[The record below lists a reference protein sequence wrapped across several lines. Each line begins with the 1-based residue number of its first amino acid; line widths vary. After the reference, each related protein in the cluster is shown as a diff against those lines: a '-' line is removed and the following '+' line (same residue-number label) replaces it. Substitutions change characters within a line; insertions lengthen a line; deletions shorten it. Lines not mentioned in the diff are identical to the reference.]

1 MAGERW
7 HVAPEEPLLRALFVR
22 ELGIHPVTAQCLIN
36 RGVWSLREAAEFL
49 AGEVAALESPWSLKG
64 MRDAVAR
71 LRAAVEKKERILIY
85 GDYDADGVTAAALL
99 FLALKEAGLEAV
111 CHLPSREE
119 GYGLK
124 EPVLRGFREAGVT
137 VVVTVDCGISAY
149 REAVACCELGMDL
162 VVTDHHQP
170 GAMLPE
176 AVAVVNPKQEGCSY
190 PYKDLAGVGVAFK
203 LAEALFE
210 SLGKGRGR
218 AEDLLDLVAI
228 GTVADVVPL
237 TGENRVLVRAGLKRL
252 NESPRPG
259 VQALLQAAQ
268 YPASPGAGAVTA
280 RTIALVLGP
289 RINAAG
295 RVGDPHAALELLLS
309 REEAAAERAALLD
322 RLNQERQRIESLM
335 VAEAQALVD
344 GRPGESE
351 QPVLVVAREGWM
363 PGLTGLAANRLVDR
377 YNRPAFLIALNG
389 SEGRGS
395 GRGTP
400 GFDVFRALEHAAAHL
415 IEFGGHPGAG
425 GFSIR
430 ADAVEAFREALLEY
444 AGRERPPLPQ
454 TLELDAAVKLT
465 DLTPELAAELDLL
478 EPQGCGNPPVRLVAY
493 GVEVED
499 ARPVGANGN
508 HLKLRLRQGGFSLD
522 AIGFGL
528 AGDAA
533 PPPRLDVIFRPV
545 VSGVTGRLELK
556 MEAFREAAGKERM
569 KDEGGRIK
577 DEEGRARGVA
587 GEDLFEKAAR
597 YISQLTDLYLP
608 EEVHRE
614 KALAPTARER
624 LVDLREHPD
633 RWRALGQLLAGRKA
647 AVVVPVPA
655 AACEVAA
662 RLRLALPEKAPGIV
676 FFHGGLAEQRRA
688 LVELAATGEIDV
700 LVTTPALGGQFAAE
714 RDVVVF
720 EPLCTWAQWEWLRGC
735 GGRDLILLFGRRER
749 ETTRRRLAGIAPPRR
764 VLLWFYHCL
773 RQHAARGVLRLGLA
787 EAVGVL
793 RQVGVPGA
801 GRRAVET
808 AFQVLSELGLIS
820 FSPVAGGYRI
830 QVQPVAGK
838 RFLPAAPTFRK
849 RHSYKR
855 EVLSCQRHFLVTP
868 AEALKDYFRC
878 GIITPGGA
886 DGSL

>member
-1 MAGERW
+1 M
-7 HVAPEEPLLRALFVR
+7 H
-22 ELGIHPVTAQCLIN
+22 
-36 RGVWSLREAAEFL
+36 
-49 AGEVAALESPWSLKG
+49 
-64 MRDAVAR
+64 DAVAR
-71 LRAAVEKKERILIY
+71 LRAAVEKKERVLIY

-99 FLALKEAGLEAV
+99 FLTLKEVGLEAV

-137 VVVTVDCGISAY
+137 LVVTVDCGISAC
-149 REAVACCELGMDL
+149 REAAACRELGMDL

-170 GAMLPE
+170 GGELPE
-176 AVAVVNPKQEGCSY
+176 AVAVINPKQEGCSY

-210 SLGKGRGR
+210 ALGEGRDR

-237 TGENRVLVRAGLKRL
+237 TGENRVLVQAGLKRL

-259 VQALLQAAQ
+259 VQALLRAAQ
-268 YPASPGAGAVTA
+268 YSTQLSAGAITA

-309 REEAAAERAALLD
+309 GEEAAAERAALLD
-322 RLNQERQRIESLM
+322 RLNQERQRIEALM

-344 GRPGESE
+344 GRPGEAE
-351 QPVLVVAREGWM
+351 QPVLVVAKEGWL
-363 PGLTGLAANRLVDR
+363 PGLTGLAANRLVDY

-389 SEGRGS
+389 PEGRGS

-400 GFDVFRALEHAAAHL
+400 GFDVFRALEYAAAHL
-415 IEFGGHPGAG
+415 MEFGGHPGAG

-430 ADAVEAFREALLEY
+430 ADAVEAFREALIEY
-444 AGRERPPLPQ
+444 ASRERQPLPQ

-478 EPQGCGNPPVRLVAY
+478 EPQGCGNPPARLVAY

-499 ARPVGANGN
+499 ARPVGTNGN
-508 HLKLRLRQGGFSLD
+508 HLKLRLRQDGFSLE

-545 VSGVTGRLELK
+545 VSEVTGRLELK
-556 MEAFREAAGKERM
+556 VEAFREAAGKERM
-569 KDEGGRIK
+569 KDEGGRMK

-633 RWRALGQLLAGRKA
+633 RWRALGQLLAGRRA

-662 RLRLALPEKAPGIV
+662 RLRLALPQQASGIV

-688 LVELAATGEIDV
+688 LVELAAAGEIEV

-714 RDVVVF
+714 RDVIVF
-720 EPLCTWAQWEWLRGC
+720 EPLCTWVQWEWLRSC

-749 ETTRRRLAGIAPPRR
+749 EITRRRLAGIAPPRR

-773 RQHAARGVLRLGLA
+773 RQHAAKGVLRLGLV
-787 EAVGVL
+787 EAAAVL

-820 FSPVAGGYRI
+820 FSPVAGGYQIEMR
-830 QVQPVAGK
+830 PVAEK
-838 RFLPAAPTFRK
+838 RFLPAAPTFK
-849 RHSYKR
+849 KHHSYKR

>member
-7 HVAPEEPLLRALFVR
+7 RVAPEEPLLRALFVR
-22 ELGIHPVTAQCLIN
+22 ELGIHPITAQCLIN

-49 AGEVAALESPWSLKG
+49 SGEAAALESPWSLKG

-71 LRAAVEKKERILIY
+71 LRVAVEKKERILIY

-99 FLALKEAGLEAV
+99 FLALRKVGLEAV

-124 EPVLRGFREAGVT
+124 EPVLRRFREAGVT
-137 VVVTVDCGISAY
+137 LVVTVDCGISAW
-149 REAVACCELGMDL
+149 REAAACRELGMDL

-170 GAMLPE
+170 SGKLPE
-176 AVAVVNPKQEGCSY
+176 AVAVINPKQEGCSY

-203 LAEALFE
+203 LGEALFE
-210 SLGKGRGR
+210 ALGKGRNR
-218 AEDLLDLVAI
+218 VEDLLDLVAI

-252 NESPRPG
+252 NENPRPG

-268 YPASPGAGAVTA
+268 YPGSPGARGVTA

-309 REEAAAERAALLD
+309 KEETAAERAALLD
-322 RLNQERQRIESLM
+322 RLNQERQRIEALM

-344 GRPGESE
+344 SRPGEAE
-351 QPVLVVAREGWM
+351 QPVLVVAKEGWL
-363 PGLTGLAANRLVDR
+363 PGLTGLAANRLVDY

-389 SEGRGS
+389 PEGRGS

-400 GFDVFRALEHAAAHL
+400 GFDVFRALEHTAAHL
-415 IEFGGHPGAG
+415 VEFGGHPGAG

-430 ADAVEAFREALLEY
+430 ADAVEPFREALIEY
-444 AGRERPPLPQ
+444 AGRERQPLSQ

-508 HLKLRLRQGGFSLD
+508 HLKLRLRQGDFSLD

-545 VSGVTGRLELK
+545 LSEVTGRLELK
-556 MEAFREAAGKERM
+556 IEAFRKAAGKERI
-569 KDEGGRIK
+569 KNGEGK
-577 DEEGRARGVA
+577 ARGVA
-587 GEDLFEKAAR
+587 GEVLFKKAAR

-614 KALAPTARER
+614 KALVPTARER

-633 RWRALGQLLAGRKA
+633 RWRTLGQLLAGRKA
-647 AVVVPVPA
+647 AVVVSVPA

-662 RLRLALPEKAPGIV
+662 RLRLALPQQASGIV

-688 LVELAATGEIDV
+688 LVELAAAGEIEV
-700 LVTTPALGGQFAAE
+700 LVTTPALGGQFTAE
-714 RDVVVF
+714 RDVIVF

-749 ETTRRRLAGIAPPRR
+749 EMMRRRLAGIAPPRR

-773 RQHAARGVLRLGLA
+773 RQRAAKGVLQLGLA
-787 EAVGVL
+787 EATAVL

-801 GRRAVET
+801 GQRAVET
-808 AFQVLSELGLIS
+808 VFQVLSELGLVS
-820 FSPVAGGYRI
+820 FSPVVGGYRI
-830 QVQPVAGK
+830 EVRPVAGK
-838 RFLPAAPTFRK
+838 RFLPAAPTFKK

-855 EVLSCQRHFLVTP
+855 EVLSCQRYFLVTP
-868 AEALKDYFRC
+868 AEVLKEYFRC